1 MRFGVC
7 TDVDNIEVAQRL
19 GFAYIECYAAG
30 LAAMTEEE
38 FERAKAAVEQSS
50 IQVECFNGLFPG
62 DFSLLG
68 ARMMTGFAATWTLCS
83 REWRPFERHWWSLEA
98 AKRGPARREWI
109 LPRDVDSWRR

>member
-50 IQVECFNGLFPG
+50 
-62 DFSLLG
+62 S
-68 ARMMTGFAATWTLCS
+68 RML
-83 REWRPFERHWWSLEA
+83 
-98 AKRGPARREWI
+98 
-109 LPRDVDSWRR
+109 